1 MDDTIARLEGLIGC
15 VTVVVDQLTEIN
27 HELGISPDLSVLSA
41 KMTLAEIKKKSKIL
55 QQQGEEGGQQRH

>member
-1 MDDTIARLEGLIGC
+1 
-15 VTVVVDQLTEIN
+15 
-27 HELGISPDLSVLSA
+27 LGISPDLSVLSA